1 MDNKKYLELKID
13 GKIVKY
19 EILYT
24 FKFEENDKTYLVY
37 TDNTYDENNQLNVYV
52 GEYDRSAKMVLK
64 DIQDDNIFNSIQ
76 DIIETITN
84 GGDNNA
90 NWSRNS
96 YVLCDIGF
104 TMFI

>member
-37 TDNTYDENNQLNVYV
+37 TDNTYDENNQLNVYA

-64 DIQDDNIFNSIQ
+64 DIEDDNIFNSIQ

-90 NWSRNS
+90 N
-96 YVLCDIGF
+96 
-104 TMFI
+104 

>member
-24 FKFEENDKTYLVY
+24 FKFEGNDKTYLVY
-37 TDNTYDENNQLNVYV
+37 TDNTHDENNQLNIYA
-52 GEYDRSAKMVLK
+52 GEYDRNAKMVLK
-64 DIQDDNIFNSIQ
+64 DIEDNNIFNSIQ

-84 GGDNNA
+84 GGDNSA
-90 NWSRNS
+90 N
-96 YVLCDIGF
+96 
-104 TMFI
+104 

>member
-37 TDNTYDENNQLNVYV
+37 TDNTYDENNQLNIYA
-52 GEYDRSAKMVLK
+52 GEYDRNAKMVLK
-64 DIQDDNIFNSIQ
+64 DIEDDNIFYSIQ

-90 NWSRNS
+90 N
-96 YVLCDIGF
+96 
-104 TMFI
+104 

>member
-13 GKIVKY
+13 GKTVKY

-24 FKFEENDKTYLVY
+24 FKFEDNNKTYLVY
-37 TDNTYDENNQLNVYV
+37 TDNTYDENNQLNIYA
-52 GEYDRSAKMVLK
+52 GEYDRNAKMVLK
-64 DIQDDNIFNSIQ
+64 DIEDDNIFYSIQ

-90 NWSRNS
+90 N
-96 YVLCDIGF
+96 
-104 TMFI
+104 